1 MANGG
6 ARPGAGRKS
15 KAEELKLIEKLSPME
30 DLALKKLNEGLN
42 KGDFQYIKLYF
53 EYYFGKPKETIDVD
67 HSGEISNPV
76 SLDVSKLSDS
86 AIRELL
92 NARRGK
98 DTSNGD
104 SEA

>member
-30 DLALKKLNEGLN
+30 STALEMLL
-42 KGDFQYIKLYF
+42 KGVAKGQFPYLKLYF
-53 EYYFGKPKETIDVD
+53 EYYFGKPTETIDID
-67 HSGEISNPV
+67 HSGEINNPV
-76 SLDVSKLSDS
+76 SLDVSKLSDG

-98 DTSNGD
+98 DT
-104 SEA
+104 